1 MINILI
7 PITQNAKGYKKII
20 ADLSSNEEAEI
31 FIGVI
36 SSQKNALQYPNRD
49 NIHVIEYDNSAKRE
63 EIINSMQKYI
73 QVGELFI
80 MRKPITYNE
89 FKDFLKND
97 RDIVVC
103 KTNLSPIKKFF
114 FMIWQKILRLCL
126 GVRLY
131 DGDTS
136 AIYFG
141 EDLAAVLAQS
151 NNLSCSS
158 RVDRWRGVDQ
168 GSVIVEGEPVKTEVD
183 KKENIKY
190 LLFGLLALIL
200 GAAVTTV
207 VAIFAK
213 VNVIIG
219 LFLFCLDAICLAVF
233 LLLLVVI
240 IFNTVVGKKKFSSAI
255 ELSYI
260 AGFEDIQIAE
270 DDETNDFELE
280 EDDEDEEN

>member
-151 NNLSCSS
+151 NNLSYSS

-207 VAIFAK
+207 VAIFAR

-219 LFLFCLDAICLAVF
+219 LFLLCLDAICLAVF

-240 IFNTVVGKKKFSSAI
+240 IFNTVVGKKKFSSAL

-280 EDDEDEEN
+280 EDDKDEEN

>member
-151 NNLSCSS
+151 NNLSYSS

-207 VAIFAK
+207 VAIFAR

-219 LFLFCLDAICLAVF
+219 LFLLCLDAICLAVF

-240 IFNTVVGKKKFSSAI
+240 IFNTVVGKKKFSSAL

>member
-151 NNLSCSS
+151 NNLSYSS

-207 VAIFAK
+207 VAIFAR

-240 IFNTVVGKKKFSSAI
+240 IFNTVVGKKKFSSAL

>member
-20 ADLSSNEEAEI
+20 ADLSSIEEGEI
-31 FIGVI
+31 FIGVTT
-36 SSQKNALQYPNRD
+36 SQKDALQYPNRE

-63 EIINSMQKYI
+63 EIINSLQKYI
-73 QVGELFI
+73 QVGSLFI

-89 FKDFLKND
+89 SKDFLKKEE
-97 RDIVVC
+97 DIVVC
-103 KTNLSPIKKFF
+103 KTNYSPIKKFF
-114 FMIWQKILRLCL
+114 FIIWQKILRLCL

-141 EDLAAVLAQS
+141 EDLATVLAQS
-151 NNLSCSS
+151 NNLSYSS
-158 RVDRWRGVDQ
+158 RVDRWRGVEQ
-168 GSVIVEGEPVKTEVD
+168 SSVIVEGEPVKTEVD

-190 LLFGLLALIL
+190 LLYGLLTLML
-200 GAAVTTV
+200 GVAVTTV

-213 VNVIIG
+213 VSVIIG
-219 LFLFCLDAICLAVF
+219 LFLFCLDAICFAVF
-233 LLLLVVI
+233 LLLIVVI
-240 IFNTVVGKKKFSSAI
+240 IFNTVVGKKKFSSAL

-260 AGFEDIQIAE
+260 FGFEEEEIIE
-270 DDETNDFELE
+270 DDEMQDFELE
-280 EDDEDEEN
+280 EDDEDEEG

>member
-80 MRKPITYNE
+80 IRKPITYNE

-151 NNLSCSS
+151 NNLSYSS

-190 LLFGLLALIL
+190 LLFGLFALIL

-207 VAIFAK
+207 VAIFAR

-219 LFLFCLDAICLAVF
+219 LFLFCIDAICLAVF

-240 IFNTVVGKKKFSSAI
+240 IFNTVVGKKKFSSAL

>member
-80 MRKPITYNE
+80 IRKPITYNE

-151 NNLSCSS
+151 NNLSYSS

-207 VAIFAK
+207 VAIFAR
-213 VNVIIG
+213 VNVIVG

-240 IFNTVVGKKKFSSAI
+240 IFNTVVGKKKFSSAL

>member
-20 ADLSSNEEAEI
+20 VDLSSNEEAEI

-49 NIHVIEYDNSAKRE
+49 NIHVIEYDNAAKRE

-151 NNLSCSS
+151 NNLSYSS

-240 IFNTVVGKKKFSSAI
+240 IFNTVVGKKKFSSAL

>member
-49 NIHVIEYDNSAKRE
+49 NIHVIEYDNAAKRE

-80 MRKPITYNE
+80 IRKPITYNE

-151 NNLSCSS
+151 NNLSYSS

-207 VAIFAK
+207 VAIFAR

-240 IFNTVVGKKKFSSAI
+240 IFNTVVGKKKFSSAL

>member
-49 NIHVIEYDNSAKRE
+49 NIHVIEYDNAAKRE

-80 MRKPITYNE
+80 IRKPITYNE

-151 NNLSCSS
+151 NNLSYSS

-207 VAIFAK
+207 VAIFAR
-213 VNVIIG
+213 VNVIVG

-240 IFNTVVGKKKFSSAI
+240 IFNTVVGKKKFSSAL

>member
-7 PITQNAKGYKKII
+7 PITQIAKGYKKII

-97 RDIVVC
+97 MDIVVC

-151 NNLSCSS
+151 NNLSYSS

-207 VAIFAK
+207 VAIFAR

-240 IFNTVVGKKKFSSAI
+240 IFNTVVGKKKFSSAL

>member
-20 ADLSSNEEAEI
+20 VDLSSNEEAEI

-36 SSQKNALQYPNRD
+36 TSQKNALQYPNRD
-49 NIHVIEYDNSAKRE
+49 NIHVIEYDNAAKRE

-97 RDIVVC
+97 MDIVVC

-151 NNLSCSS
+151 NNLSYSS

-240 IFNTVVGKKKFSSAI
+240 IFNTVVGKKKFSSAL

>member
-80 MRKPITYNE
+80 IRKPITYNE

-151 NNLSCSS
+151 NNLSYSS

-168 GSVIVEGEPVKTEVD
+168 GAVIVEGEPVKTEVD

-207 VAIFAK
+207 VAIFAR

-240 IFNTVVGKKKFSSAI
+240 IFNTVVGKKKFSSAL

>member
-63 EIINSMQKYI
+63 EIINSMQMYI

-97 RDIVVC
+97 MDIVVC

-131 DGDTS
+131 DGQNML
-136 AIYFG
+136 IYY
-141 EDLAAVLAQS
+141 AMYVLY
-151 NNLSCSS
+151 
-158 RVDRWRGVDQ
+158 G
-168 GSVIVEGEPVKTEVD
+168 
-183 KKENIKY
+183 
-190 LLFGLLALIL
+190 
-200 GAAVTTV
+200 
-207 VAIFAK
+207 
-213 VNVIIG
+213 
-219 LFLFCLDAICLAVF
+219 
-233 LLLLVVI
+233 
-240 IFNTVVGKKKFSSAI
+240 
-255 ELSYI
+255 
-260 AGFEDIQIAE
+260 
-270 DDETNDFELE
+270 
-280 EDDEDEEN
+280 

>member
-80 MRKPITYNE
+80 IRKPITYNE

-151 NNLSCSS
+151 NNLSYSS

-240 IFNTVVGKKKFSSAI
+240 IFNTVVGKKKFSSAL

>member
-1 MINILI
+1 MINVLI

-80 MRKPITYNE
+80 IRKPITYNE

-151 NNLSCSS
+151 NNLSYSS

-207 VAIFAK
+207 VAIFAR

-240 IFNTVVGKKKFSSAI
+240 IFNTVVGKKKFSSAL

>member
-80 MRKPITYNE
+80 IRKPITYNE

-151 NNLSCSS
+151 NNLSYSS

-207 VAIFAK
+207 VAIFAR

-240 IFNTVVGKKKFSSAI
+240 IFNTVVGKKKFSSAL

-260 AGFEDIQIAE
+260 AGFEDIQITE

>member
-97 RDIVVC
+97 MDIVVC

-151 NNLSCSS
+151 NNLSYSS

-207 VAIFAK
+207 VAIFAR

-240 IFNTVVGKKKFSSAI
+240 IFNTVVGKKKFSSAL

>member
-80 MRKPITYNE
+80 IRKPITYNE

-151 NNLSCSS
+151 NNLSYSS

-207 VAIFAK
+207 VAIFAR

-240 IFNTVVGKKKFSSAI
+240 IFNTVVGKKKFSSAL

>member
-80 MRKPITYNE
+80 IRKPITYNE

-151 NNLSCSS
+151 NNLSYSS

-190 LLFGLLALIL
+190 LLFGLLTLIL

-207 VAIFAK
+207 VAIFAR

-240 IFNTVVGKKKFSSAI
+240 IFNTVVGKKKFSSAL

>member
-151 NNLSCSS
+151 NNLSYSS